1 MQNIFQIAMS
11 IPDFSDEEWEELLS
25 FYQTLIYDIVHEA
38 RANHVPSPEF
48 NYSFVAYGDCDNDEE
63 KNYFSDLLQQA
74 FLITPTIKSSPC
86 QKPVSWFIVSTM

>member
-1 MQNIFQIAMS
+1 MS
-11 IPDFSDEEWEELLS
+11 IPDFSDGEWEELLS
-25 FYQTLIYDIVHEA
+25 FYQTLINIVHEA

-48 NYSFVAYGDCDNDEE
+48 NNSFVAVGDCNNDGQ
-63 KNYFSDLLQQA
+63 KKYFSDLLQQA